1 MKFKHKNRRLDNLE
15 TSAGQNRFKVQMD
28 LNSFSAETFL
38 TCYFPAGTFLTWYF
52 SALGNGV

>member
-1 MKFKHKNRRLDNLE
+1 MKFKHNNRRLDNLE

-38 TCYFPAGTFLTWYF
+38 TWYF